1 MKIEVGKT
9 YITASGEKAGPMVNQ
24 HHANLFVEEKENLI
38 SPYFHIRQSW
48 NRDGTVC
55 HSTAEDTPH
64 TLVAEYVAPLV
75 VEIGKKYVTKDGSIV
90 GPMTQE
96 KNIKEWLT
104 CESTTVMQ
112 KYAPRT
118 PQVWHSNGK
127 VADMSEGEEGHEIV
141 AEYVEPV
148 AKLKITSGGTYMTRD
163 GRKVTL
169 SEYEGRSFTFAGCVE
184 RDEKQGKRVYQKDG
198 THGSQFIP
206 NVPGLD
212 IVAEYDPSA
221 DKRGAT
227 PRTDAVLSGVEE
239 IKRLNAVIEGLTGK
253 LQRVQN
259 IHAHTIKTVRK
270 ARAQVRKVNAAL
282 SEEQRKNGALRNRL
296 AEVARAVGEASEYV
310 AKVSKPVVDIDV
322 SKVNIL
328 ERESIKDAIK
338 GVHSALGRAFEWDST
353 THGHSYWLARY
364 FGNEKLVSADYKFLK
379 ALLDR

>member
-38 SPYFHIRQSW
+38 SPFFEIRQSW
-48 NRDGTVC
+48 NEDGTVC
-55 HSTAEDTPH
+55 MVTDYDKPH
-64 TLVAEYVAPLV
+64 TL
-75 VEIGKKYVTKDGSIV
+75 
-90 GPMTQE
+90 
-96 KNIKEWLT
+96 
-104 CESTTVMQ
+104 
-112 KYAPRT
+112 
-118 PQVWHSNGK
+118 
-127 VADMSEGEEGHEIV
+127 V

-148 AKLKITSGGTYMTRD
+148 AKLKITSGGTYVTRD

-169 SEYEGRSFTFAGCVE
+169 SEYEGRSFTFAGHVE
-184 RDEKQGKRVYQKDG
+184 RDEKQGKRVYQRDG
-198 THGSQFIP
+198 KHGSYLVP

-212 IVAEYDPSA
+212 IVAEYEPAA
-221 DKRGAT
+221 DKRGST
-227 PRTDAVLSGVEE
+227 PRADAVLSGIEE

-270 ARAQVRKVNAAL
+270 ARAQVKKVNAAL

-310 AKVSKPVVDIDV
+310 AKVSKPVVGIDV

-328 ERESIKDAIK
+328 ERESIKDAVK
-338 GVHSALGRAFEWDST
+338 GCHFALGRAFEWDST
-353 THGHSYWLARY
+353 TQGHTYWAARY
-364 FGNEKLVSADYKFLK
+364 SGDEKLVSADFKFLK

>member
-38 SPYFHIRQSW
+38 SPFFEIRQSW
-48 NRDGTVC
+48 NEDGTIC
-55 HSTAEDTPH
+55 MGTDYDKPH
-64 TLVAEYVAPLV
+64 VLVAEYVAPLV
-75 VEIGKKYVTKDGSIV
+75 VEVGKRYVTKDGSIV
-90 GPMTQE
+90 GPMIQE

-118 PQVWHSNGK
+118 PQVWHDNGK

-148 AKLKITSGGTYMTRD
+148 AKLKITSGGTYVTRD

-169 SEYEGRSFTFAGCVE
+169 TEYEGRSFKFAGKVE
-184 RDEKQGKRVYQKDG
+184 RDEKQGKRVYHRDG

-221 DKRGAT
+221 DKRGVT
-227 PRTDAVLSGVEE
+227 PRADAVLSGIEE
-239 IKRLNAVIEGLTGK
+239 IARLNAVIEGLTGK

-270 ARAQVRKVNAAL
+270 ARAQVKKVNAAL
-282 SEEQRKNGALRNRL
+282 SEEQRKSGALRSRL

-322 SKVNIL
+322 SEVNIMD
-328 ERESIKDAIK
+328 REALKSVIKEGA
-338 GVHSALGRAFEWDST
+338 GFLASAFQWKT
-353 THGHSYWLARY
+353 TPQGQEYWEARY
-364 FGNEKLVSADYKFLK
+364 FQKEKLNSADYKFLK